1 MLINKISKHIEGKM
15 FCHFVYFSRIKY
27 LQAQNKLVIMA
38 FKLFKK
44 KKKKKALQDIDGNL
58 LQVGDKVDCMRYEMG
73 ESILLEGENGYEYKS
88 INSNKIVSYA
98 KMIDAATS
106 FQKVRKLN

>member
-1 MLINKISKHIEGKM
+1 
-15 FCHFVYFSRIKY
+15 
-27 LQAQNKLVIMA
+27 MA
-38 FKLFKK
+38 FKLFGK
-44 KKKKKALQDIDGNL
+44 KKKKKALQDIEGNI

-73 ESILLEGENGYEYKS
+73 ESILLISENGYEYESVK
-88 INSNKIVSYA
+88 NGQKVSYA

>member
-1 MLINKISKHIEGKM
+1 
-15 FCHFVYFSRIKY
+15 
-27 LQAQNKLVIMA
+27 MA
-38 FKLFKK
+38 FKLFGK
-44 KKKKKALQDIDGNL
+44 KKKKKALQDIEGNI

-73 ESILLEGENGYEYKS
+73 ESFLLESENGYEYESVKDGQ
-88 INSNKIVSYA
+88 KVSYA

>member
-1 MLINKISKHIEGKM
+1 MG
-15 FCHFVYFSRIKY
+15 
-27 LQAQNKLVIMA
+27 

-44 KKKKKALQDIDGNL
+44 NKKRKQLQDLNGIPL
-58 LQVGDKVDCMRYEMG
+58 LTGDKVECLRYEMG
-73 ESILLEGENGYEYKS
+73 ESILIEGENGFEYESLKTGQ
-88 INSNKIVSYA
+88 KVSFA